1 MKLEAIAP
9 QHESIFLEML
19 ADFAKGDRA
28 TLMTLFHGPD
38 WTVAQFRKYVGQCE
52 KERMDWR
59 PGPGKTSLSHYLLI
73 DQGTVCGYAR
83 MRFPLT
89 EGDPTLGN
97 LEFFVP
103 PSKRGQG
110 YGALTLNRLLFEAVR
125 AGMARA
131 LVVCES
137 RNGAAQNCIEK
148 NRGERV
154 EPPTTGGY
162 IHYWIRFR

>member
-9 QHESIFLEML
+9 QHESIFLKML
-19 ADFAKGDRA
+19 DDFAKGDRA
-28 TLMTLFHGPD
+28 TLLTLFKEAD
-38 WTVAQFRKYVGQCE
+38 WTPAQFKKYVSQCE

-59 PGPGKTSLSHYLLI
+59 PGPGKISLSHYLLV
-73 DQGTVCGYAR
+73 DHGVVCGYGR
-83 MRFPLT
+83 MRFPLPD
-89 EGDPTLGN
+89 GDGRVGN

-103 PSKRGQG
+103 PSQRGQG
-110 YGALTLNRLLFEAVR
+110 YGALTLNRMLFEAVR

-137 RNGAAQNCIEK
+137 RNGAAQKCIEK

-154 EPPTTGGY
+154 EFSAPEHL
-162 IHYWIRFR
+162 HYWIRFR